1 MKVTRKTYSSLM
13 KKKNSRG
20 IDKIKMKLKLWNMKK
35 RKKNKKVKAKKAKK
49 SKKRSS
55 MPKLRTKLSNTQRTP
70 STKTI

>member
-35 RKKNKKVKAKKAKK
+35 RKKNKKAKAKKAKR
-49 SKKRSS
+49 SKKRAS
-55 MPKLRTKLSNTQRTP
+55 MSRLTSTQNNTQRTP
-70 STKTI
+70 SMKPS

>member
-35 RKKNKKVKAKKAKK
+35 RKKNKKAKKAKK

-55 MPKLRTKLSNTQRTP
+55 MPKLTTTLSNTQRTP